1 MLSDRKDMEV
11 FAVKKLIAFQGLS
24 QHDESVSE
32 KYRSSAC
39 GPVTAA
45 AILQHHEG
53 MELGIDQLYRLLGST
68 PIGLFTWRLIRNF
81 HKVAGKRYEVKKIRS
96 IEEVKKELLAGH
108 PLAMKFDRYFTFHWF
123 SKPLYSYH
131 WVPLIGFKQEADD
144 LILYIHDNGQKNR
157 PSKMRTVSYQENR
170 KVLTFVKITPKGRQ

>member
-1 MLSDRKDMEV
+1 M
-11 FAVKKLIAFQGLS
+11 KKLIAFRGMS
-24 QHDESVSE
+24 QHDEAISE

-45 AILQHHEG
+45 AILRHHEG
-53 MELGIDQLYRLLGST
+53 LDVGVDQLYRLLGST
-68 PIGLFTWRLIRNF
+68 PIGLFTWRLLRNF
-81 HKVAGKRYEVKKIRS
+81 HKVSGTRYEVQKIRS
-96 IEEVKKELLAGH
+96 IEEVKEELLAGR
-108 PLAMKFDRYFTFHWF
+108 PLAMKFDRYFTFQWF

-157 PSKMRTVSYQENR
+157 PSKMRTVSYLENQ
-170 KVLTFVKITPKGRQ
+170 KVLSFVKIKPMDQP

>member
-1 MLSDRKDMEV
+1 MKQ
-11 FAVKKLIAFQGLS
+11 LIDFQGMS
-24 QHDESVSE
+24 QHDEAIFE

-45 AILQHHEG
+45 AILRHHEG
-53 MELGIDQLYRLLGST
+53 LELGVNQLYRLLGST
-68 PIGLFTWRLIRNF
+68 PIGLFTWKLLRNF
-81 HKVAGKRYEVKKIRS
+81 HKVGGQRYEVKKVRS
-96 IEEVKKELLAGH
+96 IEEVKEELLAGR

-157 PSKMRTVSYQENR
+157 PSKMRTVSYLENR
-170 KVLTFVKITPKGRQ
+170 KVLSFVKIMPKDRQ